1 MRTWMKEKRI
11 ELGLTQQNVVD
22 CIGVTKQYY
31 RLIEGGKSQKD
42 LCSSLVMS
50 IAKCFNISPID
61 VVNKESEVMK
71 EG

>member
-11 ELGLTQQNVVD
+11 ELGLTQQNVAD

-31 RLIEGGKSQKD
+31 QLIEGGKRQKD